1 MGEHEGREE
10 SSGQSERGA
19 LPEGAALVGEPDPD
33 PADSAQRDSVPPLRA
48 QYSRPDDLGPESL
61 DLLASC
67 NEPELLMLALRKLAA
82 SRPGKFWAIV
92 GQHAGFAAQS
102 LKHANEPPPRTAES

>member
-1 MGEHEGREE
+1 MDESTGREE
-10 SSGQSERGA
+10 PSGQPERGA
-19 LPEGAALVGEPDPD
+19 LPEGAVLPTEPAADP
-33 PADSAQRDSVPPLRA
+33 AQRDSVPPLRA

-102 LKHANEPPPRTAES
+102 LKHANEPPPRAS

>member
-1 MGEHEGREE
+1 MGEPTGREG
-10 SSGQSERGA
+10 SPGQSEGSA
-19 LPEGAALVGEPDPD
+19 LPEGAAASHEPAADP
-33 PADSAQRDSVPPLRA
+33 AQRDGVPPLRA

-102 LKHANEPPPRTAES
+102 LKHANEPPPRAS

>member
-10 SSGQSERGA
+10 PSGQSERGA
-19 LPEGAALVGEPDPD
+19 LPEGAPITFGSAADP
-33 PADSAQRDSVPPLRA
+33 AQRDGVPPLRA

-102 LKHANEPPPRTAES
+102 LKHANEPPPRAAES